1 MDGSMMHRGPT
12 FSGEGAHVFFWGGP
26 RFVFWGALYVVMGH
40 AIHHSTAHT
49 PLPPCRGRA
58 GRVQPGVCYHLF
70 PQPLF
75 DRFQQHDM
83 PEMLRTPLLEL
94 YMLVKLLGFE
104 GAGRHGHGLVEGGA
118 RHARDAA
125 HPPHGAVPAQLR
137 AWAGLV
143 RGGRGAGGG
152 RKWFVESGGVGK
164 HDWVEEE
171 GTFLFRAAK

>member
-104 GAGRHGHGLVEGGA
+104 GAGRHGHGLGGGGGTTRPRCCA
-118 RHARDAA
+118 
-125 HPPHGAVPAQLR
+125 PPSWSCTCWSSCWGLR
-137 AWAGLV
+137 VRAGMGMGWW
-143 RGGRGAGGG
+143 RGG
-152 RKWFVESGGVGK
+152 
-164 HDWVEEE
+164 HDTPEMLRTPLME
-171 GTFLFRAAK
+171 LCLLS